1 MRFGLSQQRTTVVL
15 YLWSAMFAFPTV
27 LAAFVPFW
35 IAIIAGVL
43 IFILSIWVIKSN
55 KMKVEFK

>member
-1 MRFGLSQQRTTVVL
+1 VVL
-15 YLWSAMFAFPTV
+15 YLWSAMFAVPTV

-55 KMKVEFK
+55 KVKVEFK